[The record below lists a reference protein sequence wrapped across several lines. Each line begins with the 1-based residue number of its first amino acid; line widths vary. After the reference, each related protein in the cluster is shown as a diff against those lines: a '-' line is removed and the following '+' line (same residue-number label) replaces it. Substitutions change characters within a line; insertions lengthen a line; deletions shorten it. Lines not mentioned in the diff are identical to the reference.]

1 MLPKWDKTFSVHN
14 AKIDE
19 QHKKLFEL
27 AGKVEY
33 LIDKPVYKD
42 EIKNLLAEFFNYMKD
57 HFYEEERY
65 MELIK
70 YPDIETHKKIHKE
83 IIQSMIDLI
92 KNIKST
98 NDLKE
103 KLYTVSKK
111 WLLEHILY
119 EDMKVEQYRRSSLA
133 SEDDGEVSF
142 EEVKEEKDDENA
154 VYLYTCECV
163 GQMHDVPF
171 GIHQK
176 IQLKGVKFKC
186 KKCKEAIQFYKKY
199 SENF

>member
-42 EIKNLLAEFFNYMKD
+42 DVKALLAEFFNYMKD

-70 YPDIETHKKIHKE
+70 YPDIETHKKFI
-83 IIQSMIDLI
+83 
-92 KNIKST
+92 NILS
-98 NDLKE
+98 N
-103 KLYTVSKK
+103 
-111 WLLEHILY
+111 
-119 EDMKVEQYRRSSLA
+119 
-133 SEDDGEVSF
+133 
-142 EEVKEEKDDENA
+142 
-154 VYLYTCECV
+154 
-163 GQMHDVPF
+163 P
-171 GIHQK
+171 
-176 IQLKGVKFKC
+176 
-186 KKCKEAIQFYKKY
+186 
-199 SENF
+199 

>member
-1 MLPKWDKTFSVHN
+1 MLPKWDDSYSVHN

-70 YPDIETHKKIHKE
+70 YPDIETHKKFI
-83 IIQSMIDLI
+83 
-92 KNIKST
+92 NILS
-98 NDLKE
+98 N
-103 KLYTVSKK
+103 
-111 WLLEHILY
+111 
-119 EDMKVEQYRRSSLA
+119 
-133 SEDDGEVSF
+133 
-142 EEVKEEKDDENA
+142 
-154 VYLYTCECV
+154 
-163 GQMHDVPF
+163 P
-171 GIHQK
+171 
-176 IQLKGVKFKC
+176 
-186 KKCKEAIQFYKKY
+186 
-199 SENF
+199 